1 MRLPSPLNA
10 RQAEVL
16 RWIADG
22 CPDGQMAGFSYKTT
36 AVALQ
41 NRRLVNISK
50 KGGTWRAALT
60 DSGAYYVQHDTYRSR
75 PATGRA
81 FVRRE
86 RIYQSEEV
94 ARRRFDSAEQSE
106 VKPVPAPKVLS
117 PTMQLIAD
125 LLTNG
130 GELRVSRPDI
140 TKYEARVSAAIRY
153 GKVPEGMQLV
163 TEGHR
168 WTSEYVIRLQDAPE
182 WLRASLDPISVPSV
196 LRHPHPVVAALQK
209 SKRLMGI
216 DRSVA
221 HRALLLVQGLATEA
235 QRRGYVVKESEHKR
249 DAYGYERRE
258 TKDHFAVT
266 VGRHGFGAQLRQ
278 EVDRVRHDPTPVE
291 QAKAA
296 GDNRFRIPKFDVMPS
311 KRLSI
316 HLSGGHEHRQS
327 KWTDSPTR
335 SLEDLLPQILQEI
348 DLRADTAEAARL
360 AAIAEAEERRR
371 QWERA
376 MDHAT
381 RDYAEACGAK
391 HLLQQAHDWRRA
403 RRVRDYLEAMRSI
416 VDTIEDPDDAI
427 AAKEWHQWAEEW
439 AASSDPF
446 AKRLAMPVISEPK
459 PDDLKPFLQGW
470 SPYGPDRGLGW

>member
-1 MRLPSPLNA
+1 LPLNA

-22 CPDGQMAGFSYKTT
+22 CPDGRMAGYSYKTT

-41 NRRLVNISK
+41 NRRLVTISK
-50 KGGTWRAALT
+50 RGGSWRAALT
-60 DSGAYYVQHDTYRSR
+60 DTGSYYVQHDTYPLT
-75 PATGRA
+75 PATGRKQT

-86 RIYQSEEV
+86 RISQSEQV
-94 ARRRFDSAEQSE
+94 ARRRLDGAERSE
-106 VKPVPAPKVLS
+106 VKPIPAAKVLS
-117 PTMQLIAD
+117 PTLQLIAD

-130 GELRVSRPDI
+130 GELWVSQPDI
-140 TKYEARVSAAIRY
+140 TKYEARVSAAVRY
-153 GKVPEGMQLV
+153 GKVPEGKQLV
-163 TEGHR
+163 TKGHR

-196 LRHPHPVVAALQK
+196 LRRPHPVVAALQE
-209 SKRLMGI
+209 SKRLVGI

-221 HRALLLVQGLATEA
+221 HRALLLVQGLAAEA

-266 VGRHGFGAQLRQ
+266 IGRHGVGVQLRQ
-278 EVDRVRHDPTPVE
+278 EVDRVRHDRTPVE

-296 GDNRFRIPKFDVMPS
+296 GDDRFRIPKFDVMPS

-316 HLSGGHEHRQS
+316 RLSGEYEHRQS
-327 KWTDSPTR
+327 KWTDSSTR
-335 SLEDLLPQILQEI
+335 SLEELLPQILQEI
-348 DLRADTAEAARL
+348 ELRADAAEAARL
-360 AAIAEAEERRR
+360 AAITEAEERRR
-371 QWERA
+371 QWQSA
-376 MDHAT
+376 MDDAT
-381 RDYAEACGAK
+381 RDYVEAGRAK

-403 RRVRDYLEAMRSI
+403 RRVRDYLEAMQPV

-439 AASSDPF
+439 AAFTDPL

-459 PDDLKPFLQGW
+459 PDDLRPFLQGW